1 MRLDDRTIREIAT
14 NGGLTSPETTADLLD
29 KVESFVRRYVVLT
42 DSQATAVAL
51 WAAHTHALD
60 AFDCTPYLSVTSADK
75 QSGKTR
81 LLEVLDLLVAKPWFT
96 GRATAAVLV
105 RKIDKEQPTL
115 LLDESDAAFRG
126 EKEYAETLRGLL
138 NTGFKRNG
146 RYSMCVGQ
154 GAAISYKDF
163 STFCPKAIAGIGKLP
178 DTVADRSIP
187 IRLQRRAPDE
197 WVERFRERL
206 AREEA
211 EPLYQALVAFAQA
224 GVDTLHHFRPSLPKQ
239 LSDRAEEGWEPPAAI
254 ADYVGGEWPAR
265 VRSAALELS
274 ARGAAEDGSAGMR
287 LLGDIRDV
295 FDRLRQDFPN
305 EPAKQDRIASANL
318 VELLT
323 ADPESPWV
331 EWAAGREI
339 TQLGVAKLLAP
350 YHVKSRSIRSADTAT
365 GKPTAKGYLRAQF
378 EELWSRYLPATQA
391 PESPTVPSTPF
402 QASHPSQRLR

>member
-1 MRLDDRTIREIAT
+1 MRRCDLLRLDDRAIREIAT
-14 NGGLTSPETTADLLD
+14 NGGLTTPETTADLLD

-42 DSQATAVAL
+42 DAQATTVAL

-60 AFDCTPYLSVTSADK
+60 AFNCTPYLSVTSADK

-154 GAAISYKDF
+154 GAEISYKDF

-187 IRLQRRAPDE
+187 VRLQRRAPE
-197 WVERFRERL
+197 EGSEVPRAPR
-206 AREEA
+206 ARGGGTF
-211 EPLYQALVAFAQA
+211 YQALVAFARRRS
-224 GVDTLHHFRPSLPKQ
+224 TPSITSAQPAEQ
-239 LSDRAEEGWEPPAAI
+239 LSDRAEEVWEPLRAMAG
-254 ADYVGGEWPAR
+254 YVGGEWPAR
-265 VRSAALELS
+265 VRTPRSNCQPGVPLKMARPASGCSA
-274 ARGAAEDGSAGMR
+274 
-287 LLGDIRDV
+287 I
-295 FDRLRQDFPN
+295 
-305 EPAKQDRIASANL
+305 
-318 VELLT
+318 
-323 ADPESPWV
+323 
-331 EWAAGREI
+331 
-339 TQLGVAKLLAP
+339 
-350 YHVKSRSIRSADTAT
+350 SRSCSSAFAMISR
-365 GKPTAKGYLRAQF
+365 RA
-378 EELWSRYLPATQA
+378 
-391 PESPTVPSTPF
+391 
-402 QASHPSQRLR
+402 

>member
-1 MRLDDRTIREIAT
+1 MRLDDQAIREIAT
-14 NGGLTSPETTADLLD
+14 NGGLTTPETTADLLD

-42 DSQATAVAL
+42 DAQATTVAL

-60 AFDCTPYLSVTSADK
+60 AFNCTPYLSVTSADK

-187 IRLQRRAPDE
+187 MTAATPGARRAGRAVPASAL
-197 WVERFRERL
+197 RER
-206 AREEA
+206 
-211 EPLYQALVAFAQA
+211 
-224 GVDTLHHFRPSLPKQ
+224 RPN
-239 LSDRAEEGWEPPAAI
+239 LSTKHSW
-254 ADYVGGEWPAR
+254 
-265 VRSAALELS
+265 RSP
-274 ARGAAEDGSAGMR
+274 RR
-287 LLGDIRDV
+287 R
-295 FDRLRQDFPN
+295 
-305 EPAKQDRIASANL
+305 
-318 VELLT
+318 
-323 ADPESPWV
+323 
-331 EWAAGREI
+331 
-339 TQLGVAKLLAP
+339 
-350 YHVKSRSIRSADTAT
+350 
-365 GKPTAKGYLRAQF
+365 
-378 EELWSRYLPATQA
+378 
-391 PESPTVPSTPF
+391 STPSITF
-402 QASHPSQRLR
+402 GPA